1 MQSAASELDQD
12 RAKRIAAIEEREKA
26 EREAEN
32 AARAR
37 SSKYGGKGD
46 FITGLNRKA
55 GEMSIGER
63 MRRGTQGLERDR
75 DEE

>member
-12 RAKRIAAIEEREKA
+12 RARRIAAIEEREQA
-26 EREAEN
+26 ERETED

-46 FITGLNRKA
+46 FVTGLNRKA

-63 MRRGTQGLERDR
+63 MRRGTHGLERDR
-75 DEE
+75 DDD